1 MKRFYE
7 RAADRISKIDPD
19 QLRRVFQLLSSENDL
34 LAMVLDSMA
43 RGIIVTGTTGNI
55 LLINRAA
62 ERLIRLN
69 TSDYLEHLVW
79 EVVSDTE
86 IATFLYDTLNSEDTA
101 YDKEFTVDS
110 SSLKVLSFGVL
121 PLVSEGHVAGNLINI
136 EDITEKRANSS
147 RLRRAE
153 SLAALATLTA
163 GVAHEIKNPLAAI
176 GIHLQLIQRRFN
188 NNIKMSGEGSW
199 QAVIEAFEVIEEEVD
214 RLNQIVVDYLFAV
227 RPMNANLQSGNV
239 NDILN
244 ELLRFLQPE
253 LDEAK
258 IQVRKDLPKI
268 IPNVLFDQRHLREA
282 LLNVI
287 KNSIAAMQENT
298 DSKNSNIL
306 SISTKV
312 DGDALVVSLGD
323 NGPGIPEEIQS
334 KIFEP
339 YFTTRDFGSGLGL
352 TLVYKIV
359 KEHLGEIILD
369 SKLGVGSVFSIR
381 LPIPQSEQHLLG
393 FQEK

>member
-86 IATFLYDTLNSEDTA
+86 IAAFLYDTLNSEDTA

-227 RPMNANLQSGNV
+227 RPMNANLQSGND

-298 DSKNSNIL
+298 ESKNSNIL

-339 YFTTRDFGSGLGL
+339 YFTTRDFTIL
-352 TLVYKIV
+352 TY
-359 KEHLGEIILD
+359 
-369 SKLGVGSVFSIR
+369 
-381 LPIPQSEQHLLG
+381 
-393 FQEK
+393 